1 MGSVSHC
8 IKLDVILVFVRY
20 RAGLGN
26 SELASLLAGNRS
38 LLEEATAAEA
48 SSLSWRSQTRS
59 RSQLSQ
65 ARAPGEE
72 PDWAEHASEAGLLWE
87 EARLSQ
93 HEAAQDIDGER
104 LHTLRGISDRI
115 LSF

>member
-1 MGSVSHC
+1 M
-8 IKLDVILVFVRY
+8 
-20 RAGLGN
+20 
-26 SELASLLAGNRS
+26 LAGNRS

-59 RSQLSQ
+59 RSQASQ

-72 PDWAEHASEAGLLWE
+72 PDWAAEHASEAGLLWE

-104 LHTLRGISDRI
+104 LHTLRDFR
-115 LSF
+115 